1 MRLAR
6 FRVGDGPVR
15 LGRVDGVAGTGT
27 DPADLAGA
35 TVTDL
40 SDVPGVG
47 TSLRAIL
54 PRLAELRPVIEA
66 ADGPAHP
73 LAAVTLEAPVDDPQ
87 KYLGIGMNYKE
98 HAAEALL
105 AGIPTPTSQLWF
117 NKQVSCIV
125 GPFADVVKPDVS
137 DELDYEVELAVV
149 IGRRCKHV
157 AAADARSVVA
167 GYLVANDVSVRDW
180 LQKRSPTFTLGKS
193 FDTHGPLGPWLTTDD
208 EIDDPLALR
217 MRLTVNGE
225 VRQDW
230 PTDDMIYD
238 VYEQI
243 AYLTQVMTLEPG
255 DVLATGT
262 PSGIGAPTG
271 RFLRVGDVV
280 RAEIE
285 GLGAIE
291 NRVVAEHRPV
301 DGEG

>member
-1 MRLAR
+1 MKLAR

-15 LGRVDGVAGTGT
+15 LGRVDGDVT
-27 DPADLAGA
+27 DAASL
-35 TVTDL
+35 TVTDV
-40 SDVPGVG
+40 SDVAG

-54 PRLAELRPVIEA
+54 PDLGAGREA
-66 ADGPAHP
+66 VARASGETYA
-73 LAAVTLEAPVDDPQ
+73 LSGVVLEAPVDDPQ
-87 KYLGIGMNYKE
+87 KYLGIGMNYAA
-98 HAAEALL
+98 HAEEARQ
-105 AGIPTPTSQLWF
+105 AGIPVPTSQLWF

-125 GPFADVVKPDVS
+125 GPRAGIVKPDVS
-137 DELDYEVELAVV
+137 DELDYEIELAVV
-149 IGRRCKHV
+149 IGKRCKHV
-157 AAADARSVVA
+157 AAADARSVIA
-167 GYLVANDVSVRDW
+167 GYMVANDVSVRDW

-208 EIDDPLALR
+208 EVHDPLDLG

-230 PTDDMIYD
+230 RTDDMIDD

-271 RFLRVGDVV
+271 RFLKVGDVV

-285 GLGAIE
+285 GLGALE
-291 NRVVAEHRPV
+291 NTIVPEPDQA
-301 DGEG
+301 G

>member
-1 MRLAR
+1 MKIAR
-6 FRVGDGPVR
+6 FRIADGPVR
-15 LGRVDGVAGTGT
+15 VGRVDSGT
-27 DPADLAGA
+27 AR
-35 TVTDL
+35 VTDV

-47 TSLRAIL
+47 TSVRAIL
-54 PRLAELRPVIEA
+54 PDLPALAGAISA
-66 ADGPAHP
+66 ADGPSHA
-73 LAAVTLEAPVDDPQ
+73 LSDVVLLAPVDDPQ

-98 HAAEALL
+98 HAEEARQ
-105 AGIPTPTSQLWF
+105 AGIPIPTSQMWF

-125 GPFADVVKPDVS
+125 GPYDDVVKPAVS

-149 IGRRCKHV
+149 IGQRCRHV

-167 GYLVANDVSVRDW
+167 GYMVANDVSVRDW

-208 EIDDPLALR
+208 EVADPLALR
-217 MRLTVNGE
+217 MTLSVNGE

-230 PTDDMIYD
+230 RTDDMIYD

-243 AYLTQVMTLEPG
+243 EYLTTVMTLMPG
-255 DVLATGT
+255 DVIATGT
-262 PSGIGAPTG
+262 PSGIGAPT
-271 RFLRVGDVV
+271 RSFLVPGDVV

-291 NRVVAEHRPV
+291 NRVVE
-301 DGEG
+301 ES